1 MKTTLQTDISPITN
15 NIYTDRAVPEANH
28 WNGEKEDV
36 TNQVIHAV
44 ALHVLRKY
52 PDGVVTLTVADRETK
67 EVTAYEIEV
76 KKEKRPGG
84 AK

>member
-15 NIYTDRAVPEANH
+15 NIYTGRAVPGANH
-28 WNGEKEDV
+28 WSGEKKD
-36 TNQVIHAV
+36 A
-44 ALHVLRKY
+44 
-52 PDGVVTLTVADRETK
+52 ADRETK

-76 KKEKRPGG
+76 KKQKRPGG